1 MPVATRASGKT
12 FETGK
17 IRNHELC
24 CLSQL
29 RIMNIEIGE
38 SSRMKTIQTQ
48 IDVPGTGTLTV
59 PVPADIA
66 PGKHSVLVVIDESP
80 MPQVSALTLDDFPVD
95 VVGQWP
101 SELSLRREDIYS
113 DDGR

>member
-1 MPVATRASGKT
+1 
-12 FETGK
+12 
-17 IRNHELC
+17 
-24 CLSQL
+24 
-29 RIMNIEIGE
+29 MNIEIGE
-38 SSRMKTIQTQ
+38 SPRMKTIQTQ

-80 MPQVSALTLDDFPVD
+80 MPQVSALTLDDFPVN

-113 DDGR
+113 GDGR